1 MVLRDEDANARHCAR
16 VTRVLF
22 TMSAGRGFPALLPWI
37 AAGVGLLATV
47 LILYPGQYP
56 FDSAY
61 QWWQARS
68 GQFNNQSPVAMTA
81 LWWLMLRFTANPATL
96 FCLNLAMFWT
106 GLALCFTAVRAHGAV
121 RIALLF
127 ICGMAPLA
135 LVEMAHLLTDAH
147 LAAVLVLATGLAA
160 WGLAEAKRAALVA
173 SLALLLYAG
182 VVRYNALAAIIPP
195 GVVIATALSR
205 GRANVWRTRLLA
217 ATSIVCLPL
226 VTGVALDRALTT
238 QRVTVWPTIALW
250 DLAAVSVDTGTL
262 LLPSYTHG
270 QGLSVD
276 ELRETG
282 AFDPTANTFLFQAT
296 RSGMRDGLLVPYT
309 PEQLRALRR
318 TWIDA
323 MRHHPLAYARHR
335 LRTFR
340 LLVGPHRGPK
350 QAVPYF
356 VSRTRYQD
364 NPPLPAAL
372 DQRLQDRFYAFA
384 STLRPSWMFAA
395 LPYLIL
401 ALVALVV
408 GWKRR
413 DQPVPR
419 LGAAV
424 AGGALLYAVALLP
437 LAPAADLRYLTW
449 PIVAGPLVLAL
460 VLFGRSPRES
470 DRAS

>member
-1 MVLRDEDANARHCAR
+1 
-16 VTRVLF
+16 
-22 TMSAGRGFPALLPWI
+22 MSAGRGVPAVLPWI
-37 AAGVGLLATV
+37 AAGVGLIATV

-61 QWWQARS
+61 QLWQARN

-81 LWWLMLRFTANPATL
+81 LWSLMLRLTTNPATL
-96 FCLNLAMFWT
+96 FCLNLVMFWA
-106 GLALCFTAVRAHGAV
+106 GLALCFTAVSARDAV
-121 RIALLF
+121 RIAFLF

-135 LVEMAHLLTDAH
+135 LVEMAQLLTDAH
-147 LAAVLVLATGLAA
+147 LAAVVVLATGLAA
-160 WGLAEAKRAALVA
+160 YGLAEAKRGALLA
-173 SLALLLYAG
+173 SVALLLYAG
-182 VVRYNALAAIIPP
+182 AVRYNALAAIVPP

-205 GRANVWRTRLLA
+205 GRVNVWRTRLLA
-217 ATSIVCLPL
+217 ATTIACLPL
-226 VTGVALDRALTT
+226 VTGFALDRALTT

-270 QGLSVD
+270 PGLSVD
-276 ELRETG
+276 ELRDTG

-318 TWIDA
+318 TWIEA
-323 MRHHPLAYARHR
+323 VLRHPVAYARHR
-335 LRTFR
+335 MRTFW

-350 QAVPYF
+350 QGVTYF
-356 VSRTRYQD
+356 VSRTRYED

-372 DQRLQDRFYAFA
+372 DQKLQDRFYAFA
-384 STLRPSWMFAA
+384 SMLRPSWIFAA

-401 ALVALVV
+401 IFVALVV

-413 DQPVPR
+413 DQPIPR
-419 LGAAV
+419 LGAAF
-424 AGGALLYAVALLP
+424 AGGALLYAAALLP

-449 PIVAGPLVLAL
+449 PIVAGPLMLAL
-460 VLFGRSPRES
+460 VLLGRP
-470 DRAS
+470 AA